1 MPIWSM
7 APATTRTVCHQARH
21 HLSRVV
27 DCSAVDTPAAGA
39 KDALNAKD
47 AKAIDP
53 ALAAKMKADSLA
65 KAAALAQ
72 TDSATQPVDSAALA
86 SAMEKL
92 NVKDL
97 WKPVVKELQA
107 FGGANDIANHSL
119 FYIFFIG
126 FVGGLL
132 ALVMPCIWPIIP
144 MTVSFF
150 LKRAKND
157 KKKVSAMRLLM
168 V

>member
-1 MPIWSM
+1 
-7 APATTRTVCHQARH
+7 
-21 HLSRVV
+21 
-27 DCSAVDTPAAGA
+27 
-39 KDALNAKD
+39 
-47 AKAIDP
+47 
-53 ALAAKMKADSLA
+53 
-65 KAAALAQ
+65 
-72 TDSATQPVDSAALA
+72 
-86 SAMEKL
+86 MENL

-157 KKKVSAMRLLM
+157 KKKGIRDAITYGLSIVVIYLVLGLAVTAIAGPSTLNALSTSAVFNIILFLLLAVSPSRSSVGLKSNCLTVGEMR
-168 V
+168 

>member
-1 MPIWSM
+1 
-7 APATTRTVCHQARH
+7 
-21 HLSRVV
+21 
-27 DCSAVDTPAAGA
+27 
-39 KDALNAKD
+39 
-47 AKAIDP
+47 
-53 ALAAKMKADSLA
+53 MKADSLA
-65 KAAALAQ
+65 KPAALAQ

-86 SAMEKL
+86 SAMENL

-157 KKKVSAMRLLM
+157 KKKGIRDAITYGLSIVVIYLVLGLAVTAIAGPST
-168 V
+168 